1 MKELDEFL
9 KENLLPDCV
18 PEKSLNAS
26 IVKKVKGTQNMK
38 HRTWKL
44 SVAAAIAI
52 LVVGSAS
59 AYAAYRYLTPSQVVD
74 QMTETTSDTN
84 RESCSQGITNM
95 VCGCIGGMPGCAMI
109 GQAIVNVKSGGRG
122 RLSTLVAGVMLI
134 AVLGFG
140 SGLLNII
147 PLAALI
153 GVMITVSIATF
164 DWDSLR
170 SLKDQ
175 SPLEILTTLLTVVIV
190 VATNNLAYGV
200 AAGLALYYAGGF
212 AAKAFVRA
220 S

>member
-1 MKELDEFL
+1 MCKVDQVEENDERPVAGQAVSHTAVDWLGVEAGGGDEGPKRSEEVRTLLMPLVFL
-9 KENLLPDCV
+9 AAGIAAL
-18 PEKSLNAS
+18 
-26 IVKKVKGTQNMK
+26 VKG
-38 HRTWKL
+38 W
-44 SVAAAIAI
+44 
-52 LVVGSAS
+52 
-59 AYAAYRYLTPSQVVD
+59 
-74 QMTETTSDTN
+74 
-84 RESCSQGITNM
+84 
-95 VCGCIGGMPGCAMI
+95 
-109 GQAIVNVKSGGRG
+109 
-122 RLSTLVAGVMLI
+122 LVAGIVLI

-164 DWDSLR
+164 DWDALR
-170 SLKDQ
+170 SLRDQ

-212 AAKAFVRA
+212 AAKALAKA

>member
-1 MKELDEFL
+1 
-9 KENLLPDCV
+9 
-18 PEKSLNAS
+18 
-26 IVKKVKGTQNMK
+26 
-38 HRTWKL
+38 
-44 SVAAAIAI
+44 
-52 LVVGSAS
+52 
-59 AYAAYRYLTPSQVVD
+59 
-74 QMTETTSDTN
+74 
-84 RESCSQGITNM
+84 M

-122 RLSTLVAGVMLI
+122 RLSTLVAGIVLI

-164 DWDSLR
+164 DWDALR
-170 SLKDQ
+170 SLRDQ

-212 AAKAFVRA
+212 AAKALAKA

>member
-1 MKELDEFL
+1 MSAATHTVPLARPSLLERARLRLDLLPTLAAVVIFVGMVIYGEVAYGRIVQMNTIS
-9 KENLLPDCV
+9 NLLIN
-18 PEKSLNAS
+18 NAHL
-26 IVKKVKGTQNMK
+26 IILAVGLTFVILTGGID
-38 HRTWKL
+38 L
-44 SVAAAIAI
+44 SVGAVIAF
-52 LVVGSAS
+52 
-59 AYAAYRYLTPSQVVD
+59 
-74 QMTETTSDTN
+74 TS
-84 RESCSQGITNM
+84 
-95 VCGCIGGMPGCAMI
+95 
-109 GQAIVNVKSGGRG
+109 
-122 RLSTLVAGVMLI
+122 VAGVMLI